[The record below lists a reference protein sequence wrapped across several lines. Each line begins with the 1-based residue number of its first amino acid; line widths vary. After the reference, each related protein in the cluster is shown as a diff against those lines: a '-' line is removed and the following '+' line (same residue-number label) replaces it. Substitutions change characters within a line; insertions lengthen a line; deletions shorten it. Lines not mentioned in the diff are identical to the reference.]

1 MKSTLVSVIIPN
13 YNYGKYLSDSITSV
27 LNQTYGNLEII
38 VVNNG
43 STDNSLDVLATYSQS
58 IRLIDQPN
66 LGQAMSR
73 NNGAASSMGSFLAFL
88 DADDIWESTKI
99 EKQMALIRSGVNLI
113 YCGVSTFSETPGY
126 VSEILS
132 PSHRGD
138 RSRDFIDYP
147 ARSIVICGES
157 SSLMTRKLFEKLEGF
172 DKNLN
177 SSSGWDFFRRAADL
191 TQFDY
196 VEEPL
201 VRYRQHPNNMS
212 KNVSQNIR
220 ELELAYNKIFREKTE
235 NSERIECESLIRYL
249 ELSFFKTQVKGGHL
263 FSAIKHLL
271 NYLLIPQKKYGINH
285 PGG

>member
-13 YNYGKYLSDSITSV
+13 YNYGKYLNDSITSV
-27 LNQTYGNLEII
+27 LNQTYDNLEIV

-43 STDNSLDVLATYSQS
+43 STDNSLDVLATYSRS

-88 DADDIWESTKI
+88 DADDMWESTKI
-99 EKQMALIRSGVNLI
+99 EKQMALISSDVNLV

-126 VSEILS
+126 VSEILN

-138 RSRDFIDYP
+138 RSRDFVDYP

-157 SSLMTRKLFEKLEGF
+157 SSLMTRELFEKLGGF

-196 VEEPL
+196 VDEPL

-220 ELELAYNKIFREKTE
+220 ELELAYSKIFREK
-235 NSERIECESLIRYL
+235 IEIFEKIEYESLVRYL
-249 ELSFFKTQVKGGHL
+249 ELSFFKTQVKNGHL
-263 FSAIKHLL
+263 FSAMRHLL
-271 NYLLIPQKKYGINH
+271 NYLLILRKKYGIYH
-285 PGG
+285 PVG

>member
-13 YNYGKYLSDSITSV
+13 YNYGKYLNDSIASV
-27 LNQTYGNLEII
+27 LNQTYHNLEII

-43 STDNSLDVLATYSQS
+43 STDNSLDVLATYSHS
-58 IRLIDQPN
+58 IHLIDQPN

-73 NNGAASSMGSFLAFL
+73 NNGAGASLGSFLAFL

-99 EKQMALIRSGVNLI
+99 EKQMALISSDVNLV

-126 VSEILS
+126 VSEILN

-138 RSRDFIDYP
+138 RSRDFVDYP

-157 SSLMTRKLFEKLEGF
+157 SSLMTRELFEKLGGF

-196 VEEPL
+196 VDEPL

-220 ELELAYNKIFREKTE
+220 ELELAYRKIFREKIAK
-235 NSERIECESLIRYL
+235 SERIECESLVKYL
-249 ELSFFKTQVKGGHL
+249 ELSFFKTQVKNWHL
-263 FSAIKHLL
+263 YSALKHLL
-271 NYLLIPQKKYGINH
+271 YYLFIPRKKYGI
-285 PGG
+285 